1 MRTQNLTTKESQDIN
16 YGTTGD
22 NAKSHAVSQSIATDS
37 PAILST
43 ESYSD
48 RWPMPDL
55 NFNIFGFGNNSSF

>member
-1 MRTQNLTTKESQDIN
+1 METQNITAKQTQDIN
-16 YGTTGD
+16 SGANGNNTM
-22 NAKSHAVSQSIATDS
+22 SHAVSSSIATDS
-37 PAILST
+37 PVILSA